1 MNEIFEL
8 LKYTLPALLVLLAS
22 VVTLRIIFRNEE
34 KKRKLELLNS
44 YKDTTLPLRLQ
55 AYERMI
61 LFLERISP
69 ESLVMRVARTDISS
83 SQMQSEL
90 ISAVRT
96 EFDHNLAQQV
106 YLSSKAWEAVKIA
119 RANVIKL
126 INDSASELKPEAAG
140 MSLNKRLLEKMME
153 LKTSPIEA
161 AVEYL
166 KKEVRELF

>member
-1 MNEIFEL
+1 MNDIFEL
-8 LKYTLPALLVLLAS
+8 LKYTVPALLVLLAS
-22 VVTLRIIFRNEE
+22 VITLRIIFRNEE

-69 ESLVMRVARTDISS
+69 ESLVMRVARTDITS

-96 EFDHNLAQQV
+96 EFDHNLTQQV
-106 YLSSKAWEAVKIA
+106 YLSTKAWAAIKIA

-140 MSLNKRLLEKMME
+140 ISLNKRLLEKMME
-153 LKTSPIEA
+153 LKTSPVEA
-161 AVEYL
+161 AVTYL

>member
-1 MNEIFEL
+1 M
-8 LKYTLPALLVLLAS
+8 
-22 VVTLRIIFRNEE
+22 
-34 KKRKLELLNS
+34 
-44 YKDTTLPLRLQ
+44 
-55 AYERMI
+55 
-61 LFLERISP
+61 
-69 ESLVMRVARTDISS
+69 
-83 SQMQSEL
+83 
-90 ISAVRT
+90 RT

>member
-1 MNEIFEL
+1 MDEIFEL

-22 VVTLRIIFRNEE
+22 VFTLMIIFRNEE
-34 KKRKLELLNS
+34 KKRKLELQNS

-69 ESLVMRVARTDISS
+69 ESLVMRVARTDVTS

-90 ISAVRT
+90 ISAVRI

-153 LKTSPIEA
+153 LKSSPIEA

-166 KKEVRELF
+166 KKEVKELF

>member
-1 MNEIFEL
+1 MNDIFEL
-8 LKYTLPALLVLLAS
+8 LKYTVPALLVLLAS
-22 VVTLRIIFRNEE
+22 VITLRIILRNEE

-69 ESLVMRVARTDISS
+69 ESLVMRVARSDISS

-106 YLSSKAWEAVKIA
+106 YVSPKAWEAVKIA

-140 MSLNKRLLEKMME
+140 ISLNKRLLEKMME
-153 LKTSPIEA
+153 LKTSPVEA
-161 AVEYL
+161 AVTYL